1 MIHSEGKQEFCK
13 TFLNDL
19 KQLKNDKRISL
30 NRKRLLMKEI
40 KQYCFQKNP
49 SNDKKFLASLDKKI
63 RKEKKK
69 MDSKLANNEDYG
81 KLDLDDNLYARL
93 NDTDFLTSLK
103 MFMAEGTKNPL
114 SEVEDTNNEDDGEN
128 EDIATTT
135 TAVDRNEDDDDNDE
149 KEKEGYGDEMTDE
162 DYDEKEEEEED
173 ERKIE

>member
-1 MIHSEGKQEFCK
+1 
-13 TFLNDL
+13 
-19 KQLKNDKRISL
+19 
-30 NRKRLLMKEI
+30 MKEI

-49 SNDKKFLASLDKKI
+49 SSDKKFLASLDKKI

-69 MDSKLANNEDYG
+69 MDSKLANNKDYG
-81 KLDLDDNLYARL
+81 KLDLDNNLYARL

-103 MFMAEGTKNPL
+103 TFMAEGAMNPL
-114 SEVEDTNNEDDGEN
+114 SEVEGTNNEDDVEN

-162 DYDEKEEEEED
+162 DYDEKDEEEED

>member
-1 MIHSEGKQEFCK
+1 
-13 TFLNDL
+13 
-19 KQLKNDKRISL
+19 
-30 NRKRLLMKEI
+30 MKEI

-69 MDSKLANNEDYG
+69 MEFKFANNEDYG
-81 KLDLDDNLYARL
+81 KLDLDNNLYARL

-103 MFMAEGTKNPL
+103 TFMAEGAMNPL

-135 TAVDRNEDDDDNDE
+135 TAVDRNEDDEDNLNQPQHDP
-149 KEKEGYGDEMTDE
+149 E
-162 DYDEKEEEEED
+162 DIHQDLGEFHIMED
-173 ERKIE
+173 RNEANEVRVDIV

>member
-13 TFLNDL
+13 TFLNEL
-19 KQLKNDKRISL
+19 KQLKNEKRISL

-49 SNDKKFLASLDKKI
+49 SSDKKFLASLDKKI

-69 MDSKLANNEDYG
+69 IDSKLANNEDYG
-81 KLDLDDNLYARL
+81 KLDLDNNLYARL

-103 MFMAEGTKNPL
+103 TFMAEGAMNPL

-128 EDIATTT
+128 EDVATTT
-135 TAVDRNEDDDDNDE
+135 TAVDRNEDDEDF
-149 KEKEGYGDEMTDE
+149 GDE
-162 DYDEKEEEEED
+162 
-173 ERKIE
+173 